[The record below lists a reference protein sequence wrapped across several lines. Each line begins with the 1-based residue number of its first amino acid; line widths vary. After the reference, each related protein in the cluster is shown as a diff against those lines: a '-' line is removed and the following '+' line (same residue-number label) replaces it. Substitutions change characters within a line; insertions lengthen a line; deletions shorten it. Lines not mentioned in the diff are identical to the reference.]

1 MEAAKKDRQDKK
13 RVLTTRI
20 NALNRYVAENRD
32 VDHVKVKVEELKE
45 SFDKYEI
52 APQVFAPLICLA
64 SPNIRQYY
72 QRIMP

>member
-1 MEAAKKDRQDKK
+1 MIKVEIMEAAKKDRQDKK

-45 SFDKYEI
+45 SSTSMR
-52 APQVFAPLICLA
+52 LRM
-64 SPNIRQYY
+64 NIIKKR
-72 QRIMP
+72 